1 MKASYRSLLPM
12 RADGLLWG
20 LAFCGSPLLSLPG
33 RLSARVQT
41 FARLISGG
49 NRLDF
54 AKDCPLDFERW
65 LRV

>member
-49 NRLDF
+49 
-54 AKDCPLDFERW
+54 ESS
-65 LRV
+65 